1 MIPQGYLDI
10 SPDCSMCLSWGS
22 SWFAFESTII
32 NVEVFADLN
41 SCGSKNANNR
51 K

>member
-1 MIPQGYLDI
+1 MVPQGYLDV
-10 SPDCSMCLSWGS
+10 SPDCSMCLSWRS
-22 SWFAFESTII
+22 SSFALQSTII
-32 NVEVFADLN
+32 NVEVFAGLN